1 MIFSKSCMPIGYFI
15 LLPFKILSAKLQKI
29 MIQAKEYPEKK
40 ISDAG
45 IPVFDEEFLPIKE
58 GGRRNE
64 YISRGCLL
72 VFTMKH

>member
-1 MIFSKSCMPIGYFI
+1 
-15 LLPFKILSAKLQKI
+15 

-58 GGRRNE
+58 GG
-64 YISRGCLL
+64 ISYLKGK
-72 VFTMKH
+72 FTRIYDETPGDKRLQPMPSAHR

>member
-1 MIFSKSCMPIGYFI
+1 
-15 LLPFKILSAKLQKI
+15 

>member
-1 MIFSKSCMPIGYFI
+1 LFETLYSYRIFHIAAILNSFGKVTKNNDTSKGISR
-15 LLPFKILSAKLQKI
+15 
-29 MIQAKEYPEKK
+29 KK